1 MNHSIVDVM
10 ADSPGGYRPS
20 TYGAASFRAN
30 TYLPGYPSDYLF
42 AVVNLNYLQDLVNST
57 RLTRLYVD
65 IRPDA
70 NYTGI
75 MEDII
80 ALAPYSFA
88 SIESPLGDIDSIL
101 DTRAGQ
107 SIYGAY
113 SLNILFSIIYVTAG
127 MTLVMTAKVRK
138 MRKHFSLLRAL
149 GTEPGS
155 IIKAVTI
162 DVAIG
167 TALGICI
174 GTAVGYL
181 LTLIVLGIP
190 VTYLGLSQ
198 QVSWH
203 GLPVTVAFPFEL
215 ILGIVII
222 SFAVSVAATYLV
234 MRRGLSIDIAEDLSA
249 AE

>member
-1 MNHSIVDVM
+1 M
-10 ADSPGGYRPS
+10 ADDPGGYRPS
-20 TYGAASFRAN
+20 TYGAASFQAN
-30 TYLPGYPSDYLF
+30 TYFPGYTSTYLF
-42 AVVNLNYLQDLVNST
+42 ALVNLDYLQMLVNST

-65 IRPDA
+65 LDPNV
-70 NYTGI
+70 NYTRVMNEI
-75 MEDII
+75 VS
-80 ALAPYSFA
+80 LAPYSFA
-88 SIESPLGDIDSIL
+88 SMESPLPDIDAIL

-113 SLNILFSIIYVTAG
+113 SLNILFSLLYVTAG

-149 GTEPGS
+149 GTEPES
-155 IIKAVTI
+155 IIRAVSI

-167 TALGICI
+167 MALGIVV
-174 GTAVGYL
+174 GSAVGYI

-198 QVSWH
+198 QVSWQ
-203 GLPVTVAFPFEL
+203 GLPVV
-215 ILGIVII
+215 
-222 SFAVSVAATYLV
+222 VSVPIELVVGIIIVSFVVSLATTYIV